1 VTHFVVGAT
10 DGAARRGQLAL
21 RSGIV
26 ETPLFMPVATRG
38 MVRLTPTEIVADL
51 GYQVL
56 LSNTYHL
63 MLRPGAEVVAKMG
76 GLNAFTGFP
85 GASLTDSGGFQI
97 MSLDATITSTGARF
111 RNVYDGSWVTLTPEE
126 AVSTQEA
133 LGADIAMVLDVC
145 TKLPADRDVL
155 SYNLELTTR
164 WAQRCAEAHRDETQR
179 LFGIV
184 QGGVDAELRSMSA
197 QAIAGIGFDGYAIGG
212 LAVGESAESTLD
224 ALRASIAELPADRP
238 RYLMGVGDPYLMA
251 HAVAL
256 GVDMFDCVAPTR
268 LARHGTALTQQGPLR
283 VKGVGQRGLD
293 ESLDPACGCRVCQ
306 RVSKGLLHHLLHVD
320 HESAGALLSIHN
332 LAFQFELISR
342 LRKAIDDHKIE
353 EVLTQVDKIWRR
365 PTLASSLGN
374 D

>member
-1 VTHFVVGAT
+1 MTHFVVGAR
-10 DGAARRGQLAL
+10 DGAARRGRLKL
-21 RSGIV
+21 RSCVV

-38 MVRLTPTEIVADL
+38 MVRLMPTELVAEL
-51 GYQVL
+51 GYEVL

-63 MLRPGAEVVAKMG
+63 MLRPGADVVARMG

-97 MSLDATITSTGARF
+97 MSLDATITPGGARF
-111 RNVYDGSWVTLTPEE
+111 RNVYDGSWVTLTPE
-126 AVSTQEA
+126 ASVSTQEA
-133 LGADIAMVLDVC
+133 LRADIAMVLDVC
-145 TKLPADRDVL
+145 TKLPADRKVL
-155 SYNLELTTR
+155 AYNLELTSR
-164 WAQRCAEAHRDETQR
+164 WAERCREAHHDEAQR

-184 QGGVDAELRSMSA
+184 QGGVDADLRSLSA
-197 QAIAGIGFDGYAIGG
+197 QAIASIGFDGYAIGG

-224 ALRASIAELPADRP
+224 ALRASVAELPEDRP

-283 VKGVGQRGLD
+283 VKGVGQRGVD
-293 ESLDPACGCRVCQ
+293 EPLDPACGCRVCR
-306 RVSKGLLHHLLHVD
+306 RVSRGLLHHLLHVD

-332 LAFQFELISR
+332 LAFQYDLVTR
-342 LRKAIDDHKIE
+342 LRKAIDDHRIE
-353 EVLTQVDKIWRR
+353 EVLQQVDKIWRR
-365 PTLASSLGN
+365 PTFESSLGN